1 MPDMAKP
8 TLSSIRA
15 AGFRRWAGL
24 RRRLRRG
31 LLARFQL
38 AGGLGLGSAFALA
51 IFEPRWRPRLAANI
65 ASGSLLYLL
74 ILTICSLFFF
84 VKLEDEDLNFRPSGI
99 MAIVILFLFPFFLP
113 CLPASAAWVA
123 CQASDA
129 MCAPRM
135 ESMVELPPK
144 SLDRAFLQRWGSSLS
159 TPEAKAL
166 GYCQK
171 EADWALANAQF
182 PGARLRLSTRCAKD
196 LAPVFLA
203 IKPSP
208 IHNAQ
213 FLQDASRALLSA
225 PSRPVSINEDLL
237 SVSTWASIWTHGPLG
252 REQEPAAPNAPL
264 RFWISYVWPD
274 VWRKFLPLVLA
285 VMGAIFFAYGARRGI
300 DNFLKENAEEAFRA
314 IEALS
319 IEQASD
325 GGQAALQAHNSPPAA
340 PRRSNRL

>member
-1 MPDMAKP
+1 MAKP
-8 TLSSIRA
+8 TLASICA

-38 AGGLGLGSAFALA
+38 SGSLGLGSAFALA
-51 IFEPRWRPRLAANI
+51 IFEPRWRPRISASI
-65 ASGSLLYLL
+65 ASGSLLSLL
-74 ILTICSLFFF
+74 VLMLRSLFFIF
-84 VKLEDEDLNFRPSGI
+84 KYADDDLKIRPSGV
-99 MAIVILFLFPFFLP
+99 MAFFILISLPILRPFLP
-113 CLPASAAWVA
+113 CLPISAAWVS

-144 SLDRAFLQRWGSSLS
+144 SLDRAFLQRWASALS
-159 TPEAKAL
+159 APEAKAI
-166 GYCQK
+166 GYCQQ

-213 FLQDASRALLSA
+213 FLQEASRALLLA
-225 PSRPVSINEDLL
+225 PSRPVSINEDLFSM
-237 SVSTWASIWTHGPLG
+237 SVWASIFPEGPLN
-252 REQEPAAPNAPL
+252 QEPALPGAPL
-264 RFWISYVWPD
+264 SFWLSE
-274 VWRKFLPLVLA
+274 VWRIFASLVLA
-285 VMGAIFFAYGARRGI
+285 VMGAACLARGARTGI
-300 DNFLKENAEEAFRA
+300 DNFLKKNAEEASRS
-314 IEALS
+314 IEALG

-325 GGQAALQAHNSPPAA
+325 GGQAALHDGNPPAA